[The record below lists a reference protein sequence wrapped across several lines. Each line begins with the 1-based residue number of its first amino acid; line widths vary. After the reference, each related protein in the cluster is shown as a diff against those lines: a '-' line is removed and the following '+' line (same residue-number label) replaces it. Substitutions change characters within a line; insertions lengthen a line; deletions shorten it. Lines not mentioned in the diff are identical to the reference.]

1 MKDNASEWLHED
13 YGKPAPILVLGLGN
27 VLIEDEGIGIAAIEY
42 LNNYYKFGEEV
53 ELLDGGTSGMALLD
67 DIRSRNTVIILDA
80 VSTGHQPGEMVI
92 LRNEEVPVFLCNKV
106 SPHQLAL
113 SDVLAILSFTDEQP
127 KNIAIIGV
135 EPVSL
140 KTHIGLSP
148 KVRQQLEP
156 MINEVLSMI
165 RATGYSVPEKS
176 DQILQETD
184 NPFHL
189 V

>member
-1 MKDNASEWLHED
+1 MTHIASDWLHEE
-13 YGKPAPILVLGLGN
+13 YTKPAPILVLGVGN

-42 LNNYYKFGEEV
+42 LNNYYRFGQEV
-53 ELLDGGTSGMALLD
+53 ELLDGGTSGLALLD
-67 DIRSRNTVIILDA
+67 DMRNRNTVIVLDA
-80 VSTGHQPGEMVI
+80 VSTGHPPGEMVI
-92 LRNEEVPVFLCNKV
+92 LKNEQVPVFLRNKV

-148 KVRQQLEP
+148 RVRQQLEP
-156 MINEVLSMI
+156 MVDEVLAMI
-165 RATGYSVPEKS
+165 SATGYAVPEKS
-176 DQILQETD
+176 NQILD
-184 NPFHL
+184 RKS
-189 V
+189 VV

>member
-1 MKDNASEWLHED
+1 MKDNASTWLHED

-140 KTHIGLSP
+140 SP

-176 DQILQETD
+176 DHILQETD